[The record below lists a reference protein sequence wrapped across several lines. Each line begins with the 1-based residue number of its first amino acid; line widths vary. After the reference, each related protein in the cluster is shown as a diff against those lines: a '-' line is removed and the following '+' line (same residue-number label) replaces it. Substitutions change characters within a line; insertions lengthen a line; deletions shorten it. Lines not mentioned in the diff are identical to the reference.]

1 MRATVDIVGL
11 AVRQAR
17 VDRRLTQAQLAKDLG
32 VSRQWLIEIERGTGN
47 PSYEILF
54 RVAEKMGFKIEIT
67 PRNQGDTN
75 D

>member
-11 AVRQAR
+11 AIRQAR
-17 VDRRLTQAQLAKDLG
+17 IDRGVTQAQLAKDLG

-47 PSYEILF
+47 PSYETLF
-54 RVAEKMGFKIEIT
+54 RVAEKMGFKINIT
-67 PRNQGDTN
+67 PRDQGEAN